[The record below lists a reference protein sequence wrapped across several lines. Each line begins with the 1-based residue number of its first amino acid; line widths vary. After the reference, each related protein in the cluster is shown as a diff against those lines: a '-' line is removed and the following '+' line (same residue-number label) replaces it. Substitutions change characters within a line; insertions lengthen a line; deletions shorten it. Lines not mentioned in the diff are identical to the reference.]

1 MRYVRCLD
9 KLDMTDNII
18 KICVNLSNLCH
29 LCAIKHNAKLS
40 FTNKKSRVMATTTT
54 KKTVWSIVLKAIV
67 AVATALAGVF
77 GISSCVGR

>member
-1 MRYVRCLD
+1 MAHD

-40 FTNKKSRVMATTTT
+40 FYSR
-54 KKTVWSIVLKAIV
+54 KACV
-67 AVATALAGVF
+67 APA
-77 GISSCVGR
+77 

>member
-1 MRYVRCLD
+1 MTTDVSVTLSVVEGY

-40 FTNKKSRVMATTTT
+40 FASD
-54 KKTVWSIVLKAIV
+54 SCPDAI
-67 AVATALAGVF
+67 F
-77 GISSCVGR
+77 FPMRFDISFFLP

>member
-40 FTNKKSRVMATTTT
+40 FTYAFS
-54 KKTVWSIVLKAIV
+54 
-67 AVATALAGVF
+67 G
-77 GISSCVGR
+77 

>member
-18 KICVNLSNLCH
+18 KICVNLFNLCH

-40 FTNKKSRVMATTTT
+40 FN
-54 KKTVWSIVLKAIV
+54 IVHLLITIV
-67 AVATALAGVF
+67 F
-77 GISSCVGR
+77 